1 MSNPDTPDTSGTA
14 GINGTANTAGKADP
28 AHPAPAGT
36 HHLGHALKP
45 RHMTMLALGGA
56 IGAGL
61 FVGTG
66 AGIHTAGPGI
76 LISYALASV
85 LVLLVM
91 RMLGEMAAAVPRSGS
106 FSEYAGAAFGRWA
119 GFTVGWLY
127 WWMVTIVLAVEASG
141 AAAIAHGWV
150 PGVPIWVFSLAIMLV
165 FTGANLLTVRS
176 FGETEFWFATV
187 KVLAIVGF
195 LVLGVLAIMGWL
207 PDTEAPGLDNLTG
220 NGGFLPNGW
229 DGVIAG
235 LLAVA
240 FSFGGLEIVTI
251 AAAESDD
258 PTRNVARAVRTA
270 VWRIL
275 LFYIGSVAVIAT
287 LLPWDSDRLGS
298 PYVSVLEDIGI
309 PGAAHVMDVVVFTA
323 LLSAL
328 NSMLYGAS
336 RMAFSLSRRGEGPRG
351 LSRLAGN
358 GVPRTAVL
366 ASSAFGFLAALLN
379 VWWPEQVFRHLLNSV
394 GAMLL
399 FVWFAIAAAQLVLR
413 RRMEREDP
421 ERLIIRMWGF
431 PYLTWFVM
439 LALAAV
445 SILMLFDA
453 DARPQLLS
461 SVVVVAVVLGFA
473 LVREARRRDL
483 RRRAGGR
490 F

>member
-1 MSNPDTPDTSGTA
+1 MSSPHTPGSAADTAPGGSETGSGTDP
-14 GINGTANTAGKADP
+14 GTE
-28 AHPAPAGT
+28 GT
-36 HHLGHALKP
+36 HHLGHTLKS

-61 FVGTG
+61 FVSTG
-66 AGIHTAGPGI
+66 AGIRTAGPGI

-141 AAAIAHGWV
+141 AAAIAHGWL
-150 PGVPIWVFSLAIMLV
+150 PSVPIWVFSLVIMLV

-176 FGETEFWFATV
+176 FGESEFWFATV
-187 KVLAIVGF
+187 KILAIVGF
-195 LVLGVLAIMGWL
+195 LVLGVLAILGWL
-207 PDTEAPGLDNLTG
+207 PDTDAPGLANLTG

-229 DGVIAG
+229 DGVITG

-258 PTRNVARAVRTA
+258 PARNVARAVRTA

-275 LFYIGSVAVIAT
+275 LFYIGSVAIIAT

-298 PYVSVLEDIGI
+298 PYVSVLEDIGV

-336 RMAFSLSRRGEGPRG
+336 RMAFSLSRRGEGPRR
-351 LSRLAGN
+351 LSRVAGN

-366 ASSAFGFLAALLN
+366 ASSAFGFVAALLN
-379 VWWPEQVFRHLLNSV
+379 VWWPEQVFKHLLNSV

-399 FVWFAIAAAQLVLR
+399 FVWFAIAASQLVLR
-413 RRMEREDP
+413 RRFEREDP
-421 ERLIIRMWGF
+421 DRLSVRMWGF

-445 SILMLFDA
+445 SMLMLFDHT
-453 DARPQLLS
+453 ARPQLLS
-461 SVVVVAVVLGFA
+461 SVVVVAVVLAFA

-483 RRRAGGR
+483 RRRANAR

>member
-1 MSNPDTPDTSGTA
+1 MTSSATPDSPP
-14 GINGTANTAGKADP
+14 DP
-28 AHPAPAGT
+28 VAPDDAPHPGDAIR
-36 HHLGHALKP
+36 LGHTLKP

-76 LISYALASV
+76 LVSYALASV

-106 FSEYAGAAFGRWA
+106 FSEYAQVAFGPWA

-127 WWMVTIVLAVEASG
+127 WWMVTVVLAVEASG
-141 AAAIAHGWV
+141 AAAIAHGWA

-165 FTGANLLTVRS
+165 FTGANLLTVRA
-176 FGETEFWFATV
+176 FGESEFWFATV
-187 KVLAIVGF
+187 KIAAIVAF
-195 LVLGVLAIMGWL
+195 LVLGVLAIAGWL
-207 PDTEAPGLDNLTG
+207 PDTEAPGLTNLTG
-220 NGGFLPNGW
+220 HGGFLPNGW
-229 DGVIAG
+229 DGVVAG

-251 AAAESDD
+251 AAAESND
-258 PTRNVARAVRTA
+258 PARNVARAVRTA

-275 LFYIGSVAVIAT
+275 LFYIGSVAIVAT

-298 PYVSVLEDIGI
+298 PYVSVLEVVGI
-309 PGAAHVMDVVVFTA
+309 PGAADVMNVVVFTA

-328 NSMLYGAS
+328 NSMLYGGS
-336 RMAFSLSRRGEGPRG
+336 RMAFSLSRRGEGPRP
-351 LSRLAGN
+351 LSRVARN

-366 ASSAFGFLAALLN
+366 ASSAFGFVAALLN
-379 VWWPEQVFRHLLNSV
+379 VWWPEQVFKHLLNSV
-394 GAMLL
+394 GAMLV
-399 FVWFAIAAAQLVLR
+399 FVWFAITASQLVLR
-413 RRMEREDP
+413 RRFEREDP
-421 ERLIIRMWGF
+421 ERLIVRMWGF
-431 PYLTWFVM
+431 PYLTWFV
-439 LALAAV
+439 LVALGV
-445 SILMLFDA
+445 VCVLMLFDA

-461 SVVVVAVVLGFA
+461 SVVVVAIVSAFA
-473 LVREARRRDL
+473 LVRET
-483 RRRAGGR
+483 RRRAPRKRAAGR